1 MSADHTGKIA
11 VITGAG
17 GGIGSAIAEQLAR
30 KKMQLVL
37 LGGNNQHKLE
47 SVRQSFEQCTQCLVL
62 PGDLTDLD
70 FQKQAIRRF
79 L

>member
-1 MSADHTGKIA
+1 MSTDHTGKIA

-37 LGGNNQHKLE
+37 LGGNNQIGRAH
-47 SVRQSFEQCTQCLVL
+47 V
-62 PGDLTDLD
+62 
-70 FQKQAIRRF
+70 
-79 L
+79 